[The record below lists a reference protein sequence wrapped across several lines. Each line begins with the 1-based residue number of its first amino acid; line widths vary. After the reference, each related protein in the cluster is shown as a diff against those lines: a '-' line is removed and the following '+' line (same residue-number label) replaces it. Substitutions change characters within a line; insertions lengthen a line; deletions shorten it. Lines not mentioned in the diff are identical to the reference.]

1 MTYASLAKSW
11 ATVAADSGAAVGA
24 PASASP
30 SGHGHGNGVTPSNG
44 GWGGAADVPAVGGA
58 GLTIEQPVGQAGSG
72 LGHGSS
78 RPSSATGK
86 VRERERERELVDG
99 QLVNVRVSSQTI
111 AACVP
116 GSRRAPSTMRLD
128 WAK

>member
-44 GWGGAADVPAVGGA
+44 GWGGAADMNIKMKMDVPAVGGT
-58 GLTIEQPVGQAGSG
+58 GLTIDQPVGQAGSG
-72 LGHGSS
+72 IGHGSS

-86 VRERERERELVDG
+86 VRESAVVVG
-99 QLVNVRVSSQTI
+99 QLVGIRASS
-111 AACVP
+111 
-116 GSRRAPSTMRLD
+116 D
-128 WAK
+128 